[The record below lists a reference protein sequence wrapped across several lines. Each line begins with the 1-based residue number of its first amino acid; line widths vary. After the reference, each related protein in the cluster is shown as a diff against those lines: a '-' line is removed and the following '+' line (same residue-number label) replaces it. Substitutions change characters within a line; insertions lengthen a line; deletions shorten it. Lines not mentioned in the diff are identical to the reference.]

1 MNHRFWLGVVYVA
14 IIGAL
19 SNIAAVFIDRSRIK
33 EEKFPFRPFRWEKN
47 GRIYDR
53 INIRK
58 WKNRVP
64 DMSRILKF
72 MLPKRVNAGAGI
84 QEIKALV
91 KETCVAEIVHCVL
104 IVLSL
109 AVIFICPG
117 TDGYVLFVI
126 CLFLNLPFIF
136 IQRYNRPQYMTAVRR
151 LEEREARKKQC
162 GY

>member
-19 SNIAAVFIDRSRIK
+19 SNIAAIFIDRSRIK

-64 DMSRILKF
+64 DMSRIL
-72 MLPKRVNAGAGI
+72 RR
-84 QEIKALV
+84 ALRRSF
-91 KETCVAEIVHCVL
+91 TAC
-104 IVLSL
+104 LS
-109 AVIFICPG
+109 FFRSP
-117 TDGYVLFVI
+117 
-126 CLFLNLPFIF
+126 
-136 IQRYNRPQYMTAVRR
+136 
-151 LEEREARKKQC
+151 
-162 GY
+162 

>member
-14 IIGAL
+14 VIGAL
-19 SNIAAVFIDRSRIK
+19 SNIFALFIRREKIK
-33 EEKFPFRPFRWEKN
+33 EEKFPFRPFKWEKN
-47 GRIYDR
+47 GRVYDK

-58 WKNRVP
+58 WKNKVP
-64 DMSRILKF
+64 DMSKLLKF
-72 MLPKRVNAGAGI
+72 MLPKKVDMGAGI
-84 QEIKALV
+84 QEIKALI
-91 KETCVAEIVHCVL
+91 KETCVAEIVHCAL

-117 TDGYVLFVI
+117 TDGFLLFVI
-126 CLFLNLPFIF
+126 CLCLNLPFIF
-136 IQRYNRPQYMTAVRR
+136 IQRYNRPQYMTAIRR